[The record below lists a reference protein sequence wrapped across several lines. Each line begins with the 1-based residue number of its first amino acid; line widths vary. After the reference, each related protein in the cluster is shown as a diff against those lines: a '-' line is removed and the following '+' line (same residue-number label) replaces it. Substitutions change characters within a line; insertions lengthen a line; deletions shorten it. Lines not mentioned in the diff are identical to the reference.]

1 MTVERVLKILVQI
14 SYLFFFQE
22 SELQGFEC
30 YVKRSL
36 WSGGNLTRR
45 RDIFQN
51 QVVCDFLI
59 CYLFVDAE
67 QASCHQLSFCF
78 MIYVSVVQQSFY
90 PFIFLSF
97 YFLSFL
103 FFIYLYSQEVINM

>member
-1 MTVERVLKILVQI
+1 MTVERVLKLLVQI
-14 SYLFFFQE
+14 SYLFFFFFQE

-59 CYLFVDAE
+59 CCLFVDAE

-78 MIYVSVVQQSFY
+78 RIYVSVVQQSFY
-90 PFIFLSF
+90 PFNSL
-97 YFLSFL
+97 LPRGD
-103 FFIYLYSQEVINM
+103 

>member
-1 MTVERVLKILVQI
+1 MKVREDFSLLLSLYDCGKSFKNFSANKL
-14 SYLFFFQE
+14 SLFFFQG

-59 CYLFVDAE
+59 CCLFVDAE

-78 MIYVSVVQQSFY
+78 RIFVSVVQKSFY
-90 PFIFLSF
+90 PFNSL
-97 YFLSFL
+97 LPRGD
-103 FFIYLYSQEVINM
+103 